1 MWRAYVY
8 DVVFCTAENRDLED
22 IIKLICKR
30 IEWMDERGLHQ
41 WNETNY
47 LNIYNICYFESLIE
61 NGEMYVLKLEDE
73 VVAAVALFESDA
85 RWKYDEHRESFYVHH
100 LVTSTQYPGVG
111 TILLEQCEQMAVRHG
126 KCSMR
131 LDCQK
136 DNDRLNAFYESLG
149 YVLVGEVSEG
159 DYFGNK
165 REKTLHS
172 IQI

>member
-1 MWRAYVY
+1 MY

-61 NGEMYVLKLEDE
+61 KGEMYVLKLEDE
-73 VVAAVALFESDA
+73 VVAAVALFDSDA

>member
-1 MWRAYVY
+1 MY

-22 IIKLICKR
+22 RIKLIYKR

-61 NGEMYVLKLEDE
+61 NGEMYVLKQEDE

-85 RWKYDEHRESFYVHH
+85 RWKYDKHRESFYVHH
-100 LVTSTQYPGVG
+100 LVTSTKHPGVG
-111 TILLEQCEQMAVRHG
+111 TILLERCEQMAIRLS

-131 LDCQK
+131 LDCQT
-136 DNDRLNAFYESLG
+136 DNDRLNALYESLG
-149 YVLVGEVSEG
+149 YVFVGKISEG
-159 DYFGNK
+159 DYSGNK
-165 REKTLHS
+165 REKILTDDLDMIS
-172 IQI
+172 